1 MGNEEERFN
10 IAFDL
15 LINGR
20 WVDPGAKENFFR
32 YVDGEIDYD
41 EAERLL
47 L

>member
-1 MGNEEERFN
+1 MSEEDKRFN

-20 WVDPGAKENFFR
+20 WVDGEAKHNFFR
-32 YVDGEIDYD
+32 YIDGEIDYN

>member
-1 MGNEEERFN
+1 MTEEERFN

-20 WVDPGAKENFFR
+20 WVDPEAKDNFFR
-32 YVDGEIDYD
+32 YIDGEIEYD

>member
-1 MGNEEERFN
+1 MDEEDKRFDV
-10 IAFDL
+10 AFDL

-20 WVDPGAKENFFR
+20 WVDPEAKQNFFR
-32 YVDGEIDYD
+32 YVDGEISYD

>member
-1 MGNEEERFN
+1 MSGDDKRFD
-10 IAFDL
+10 IAFEL

-20 WVDPGAKENFFR
+20 WVDGEAKQNFFR
-32 YVDGEIDYD
+32 YIDGEIDYD